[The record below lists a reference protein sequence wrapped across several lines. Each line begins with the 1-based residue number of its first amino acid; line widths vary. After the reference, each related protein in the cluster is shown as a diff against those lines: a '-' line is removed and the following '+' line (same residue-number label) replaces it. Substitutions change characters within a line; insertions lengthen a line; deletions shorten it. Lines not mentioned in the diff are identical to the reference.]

1 MAFAMNSHIR
11 CDSISKSFV
20 SRRRGEDSAIARR
33 AEGNNDTDDLELECA
48 HLISV
53 GANSYFT

>member
-33 AEGNNDTDDLELECA
+33 AERNNDTNDLDMEWGE
-48 HLISV
+48 
-53 GANSYFT
+53 